1 MHSDSVSTP
10 MTCAESKEKS
20 QQTQDLISKIES
32 PLNSEYVH
40 ALISGALDSL
50 QREFFG
56 GAPTPELAQ
65 LRERVRRAPH
75 ADLLAVFFLLLNVDQ
90 GLKQAVYDLDVP
102 DNHAKITRF
111 ILDLRRQLVTTFFC
125 SAQTVAE
132 FVQECSETYCI
143 A

>member
-10 MTCAESKEKS
+10 MTCTDTATR
-20 QQTQDLISKIES
+20 QQTQDLLSKIES
-32 PLNSEYVH
+32 PLNGEYVR
-40 ALISGALDSL
+40 ALVRGALDSL
-50 QREFFG
+50 RLEFFG
-56 GAPTPELAQ
+56 GALTPELAQ
-65 LRERVRRAPH
+65 LRERVERAPH
-75 ADLLAVFFLLLNVDQ
+75 AELLAVFFLLLNVDQ

-125 SAQTVAE
+125 STQTAAE